1 LDIGKRVLLL
11 HTYPPTPCLY
21 PFEKGLR
28 RLGFDVVAAGPT
40 AAYGDPEQFA
50 RLEPDCRYIE
60 VDGDIHIDALFERT
74 GGVPDWVLYLQPG
87 VGFLPRGLRDCPVPT
102 VGWLTEEY
110 KFADIDQRLYYY
122 FDVAPTS
129 FPHIE
134 RLYRERGYDHRVC
147 CNFIFCNWLTPD
159 PRPEPRTVD
168 VGFIGM
174 IDPELSRERC
184 RELERLLLLRREGVN
199 VVARSGVFLM
209 DMLDFYANSKI
220 VFQHSGQGPN
230 NLTFRISEAMA
241 AGALVISG
249 RPEDVGD
256 LVGRQLVEGEHI
268 VYYDSW
274 RQAEELIRHYTTN
287 EQERARIAEAG
298 RRLILEE
305 FPWHKQIEYFVD
317 TCVRTI
323 PDDFLRRRS
332 DRLARFGVDHRQECE
347 DYARYFLLAGGNA
360 SAARRRIEEIDGWQT
375 DASLLSDHALTA
387 AAGTD
392 GRRYGHDR
400 DTALTLRPSH
410 ILVHFNEAA
419 FAFRGRATLTASAVA
434 NAIRRGL
441 AALDALDV
449 DTVDPR
455 ELDGLY
461 NCPTMTR
468 FRQELTT
475 VFFDTMDQTAR
486 VRRLLELYRY
496 ELYRTMGIL
505 YCEDEQWQKAI
516 VPLSSALRL
525 IADDGYTARYLA
537 QAFERT
543 GRLGDAEAQ
552 YRHAISVEA
561 MFYEARL
568 NLTSLLIRLGRKDEA
583 LQLATE
589 TAAIASPWP
598 LELAQWQ
605 FHVGRLHDE
614 SGREDAAR
622 QALRESLA
630 ALDGIADTEGSS
642 RSQEVREVRVA
653 VTTLLGAMDAR

>member
-1 LDIGKRVLLL
+1 MDIGKRVLLL

-28 RLGFDVVAAGPT
+28 RLGFDVMAAGPT
-40 AAYGDPEQFA
+40 AGYGDPEQFE
-50 RLEPDCRYIE
+50 RLEPECRYVE
-60 VDGDIHIDALFERT
+60 VDGDAHIDALFEQT

-129 FPHIE
+129 FPHIA
-134 RLYRERGYDHRVC
+134 RLYRARGYDHRVC

-159 PRPEPRTVD
+159 AQPDPRTVD

-256 LVGRQLVEGEHI
+256 LLGEQLVEGEHI

-274 RQAEELIRHYTTN
+274 QEAEELIRHYTAN
-287 EQERARIAEAG
+287 ESERARIADAG

-323 PDDFLRRRS
+323 PADFLQRRH
-332 DRLARFGVDHRQECE
+332 DRLARFGVDRRRESE
-347 DYARYFLLAGGNA
+347 DYARYYLLAGGHA
-360 SAARRRIEEIDGWQT
+360 SAARRSIEEIDGWQ
-375 DASLLSDHALTA
+375 DDPNLLCSHALTA
-387 AAGTD
+387 AATGV
-392 GRRYGHDR
+392 GGRYGRDR
-400 DTALTLRPSH
+400 DAALALRPAH
-410 ILVHFNEAA
+410 VLAHFNEAA
-419 FAFRGRATLTASAVA
+419 FAFQGRGTLTAAAVA

-441 AALDALDV
+441 AALDAVDLDA
-449 DTVDPR
+449 VDPG

-475 VFFDTMDQTAR
+475 VFFDTMGQAAR
-486 VRRLLELYRY
+486 LGRLLELYRY

-505 YCEDEQWQKAI
+505 YCEDEQWRKAI
-516 VPLSSALRL
+516 VPLSHALRL
-525 IADDGYTARYLA
+525 IPDDGYTARYLA
-537 QAFERT
+537 QAFENT
-543 GRLGDAEAQ
+543 GRLADAETQ
-552 YRHAISVEA
+552 YRHAISAEA

-568 NLTSLLIRLGRKDEA
+568 NLASLLIRLGRKGEA
-583 LQLATE
+583 LELAEE

-614 SGREDAAR
+614 AGREGEAR

-630 ALDGIADTEGSS
+630 ALDGIADTERSERSEEVTKVRDAVS
-642 RSQEVREVRVA
+642 RLRD
-653 VTTLLGAMDAR
+653 AMDAR